1 MPANL
6 PQVYHKIEGRL
17 KFADTPEEKISILR
31 EMLAVMPKHKGTD
44 GLRAELNSK
53 IAKLKK
59 ETRKKPQAKR
69 LDMHYVP
76 KMGIAQVVLMG
87 SPNSGKS
94 TLLSELTNANPDIAI
109 YPFTTQKPDVG
120 MVEFENVQIQ
130 LVDTPPLYENFH
142 PPWLLALGR
151 SSDIIIG
158 MIDGRKDNS
167 VKELDLLL
175 GRLEA
180 GSIFLESTEYYQ
192 GNELMEKRGFIIV
205 SKTRC
210 KFPESLIEKYGD
222 RLDFVDFELNSD
234 IEDLK
239 KKIYDSLNLIRIYTK
254 PPGKDA
260 DFTEPV
266 VLRKGSTVLDA
277 AYHIHKDFANKMKYT
292 RLWRSDNNPRQVSPE
307 ETLVEGDV
315 VEFHSR

>member
-6 PQVYHKIEGRL
+6 PQIYHKIEGRL

-59 ETRKKPQAKR
+59 EAKKKPQARR
-69 LDMHYVP
+69 LDLTQVP

-87 SPNSGKS
+87 APNSGKS
-94 TLLSELTNANPDIAI
+94 TILGKLTNAEPEVAS

-120 MVEFENVQIQ
+120 MIEFENVQIQ

-142 PPWLLALGR
+142 PPWLLALAR
-151 SSDIIIG
+151 SGDLIIG
-158 MIDGRKDNS
+158 MINGDKPDPE
-167 VKELDLLL
+167 KELNSLLI
-175 GRLEA
+175 RLET
-180 GSIFLESTEYYQ
+180 GSIFLESKDYYA
-192 GNELMEKRGFIIV
+192 GDELMEKNGFIII
-205 SKTRC
+205 SRAREQDLKLLR
-210 KFPESLIEKYGD
+210 EKYGD
-222 RLDFVDFELNSD
+222 RLDFYGFNDSLKEG
-234 IEDLK
+234 LK
-239 KKIYDSLNLIRIYTK
+239 KKIFKALNLIRIYTK

-260 DFTEPV
+260 DFTEPI
-266 VLRKGSTVLDA
+266 VLRKDATVEDA
-277 AYHIHKDFANKMKYT
+277 AYHIHKDFADKMKYT
-292 RLWRSDNNPRQVSPE
+292 KLWRGNKNPRQVGPE
-307 ETLVEGDV
+307 EILVEGDV

>member
-6 PQVYHKIEGRL
+6 PTIYHKIEARL
-17 KFADTPEEKISILR
+17 KFADTSEEKISILR

-59 ETRKKPQAKR
+59 EAKKKPQARR
-69 LDMHYVP
+69 LDLTHVP

-87 SPNSGKS
+87 APNSGKS
-94 TLLSELTNANPDIAI
+94 ALLAAMTNATPEVAS

-120 MVEFENVQIQ
+120 MIEFENVQIQ

-151 SSDIIIG
+151 SSNVIIG
-158 MIDGRKDNS
+158 MISGSKSNPE
-167 VKELDLLL
+167 KELDSLLS
-175 GRLEA
+175 RLET
-180 GSIFLESTEYYQ
+180 GSIFLESRDFYNGED
-192 GNELMEKRGFIIV
+192 LMRKNGFIIV
-205 SKTRC
+205 SRSGEDKIKLLR
-210 KFPESLIEKYGD
+210 EKYGE
-222 RLDFVDFELNSD
+222 RLDFQRFELNSEVE
-234 IEDLK
+234 ILK
-239 KKIYDSLNLIRIYTK
+239 KEIYDFLNLIRIYTK
-254 PPGKDA
+254 PPGKEA

-266 VLRKGSTVLDA
+266 VLSKGSTVEDA

-292 RLWRSDNNPRQVSPE
+292 KLWRGSNNPRQVGPE
-307 ETLVEGDV
+307 EVLMEGDV

>member
-6 PQVYHKIEGRL
+6 PTIYHKIEARL
-17 KFADTPEEKISILR
+17 KFADTSEEKISILR

-59 ETRKKPQAKR
+59 EAKKKPQARR
-69 LDMHYVP
+69 LDLTHVP

-87 SPNSGKS
+87 PPNSGKS
-94 TLLSELTNANPDIAI
+94 SFLAELTNATPEIAS

-120 MVEFENVQIQ
+120 MIEFENVQIQ

-151 SSDIIIG
+151 SSDVIIG
-158 MIDGRKDNS
+158 MVNGSKAGTE
-167 VKELDLLL
+167 KELNALLK
-175 GRLEA
+175 RLEK
-180 GSIFLESTEYYQ
+180 GSIFLESKDYYKDD
-192 GNELMEKRGFIIV
+192 ELMKKNGFIVV
-205 SKTRC
+205 SNAKE
-210 KFPESLIEKYGD
+210 KDLSSLRQKYVD
-222 RLDFVDFELNSD
+222 RFDFYCFELNR
-234 IEDLK
+234 EVEELK
-239 KKIYDSLNLIRIYTK
+239 KNIYDFLNLIRIYTK
-254 PPGKDA
+254 APGKDA

-266 VLRKGSTVLDA
+266 VLRKGATVEDA
-277 AYHIHKDFANKMKYT
+277 AYHIHKDFANKMKYAK
-292 RLWRSDNNPRQVSPE
+292 LWRRSNNPRQVGPE
-307 ETLVEGDV
+307 EILMEGDV

>member
-6 PQVYHKIEGRL
+6 PQIYHKIEGRL
-17 KFADTPEEKISILR
+17 KFAATPEEKISILK

-59 ETRKKPQAKR
+59 EAKKKPQARR
-69 LDMHYVP
+69 LDMNYVP

-87 SPNSGKS
+87 APNSGKS
-94 TLLSELTNANPDIAI
+94 TILSKLTNAEPEVAS

-120 MVEFENVQIQ
+120 MIEFENVQIQ

-151 SSDIIIG
+151 ISDVIIG
-158 MIDGRKDNS
+158 LIDGSKANPA
-167 VKELDLLL
+167 KELDSLLS
-175 GRLEA
+175 RLEQ
-180 GSIFLESTEYYQ
+180 GLIFLESKDYYT
-192 GNELMEKRGFIIV
+192 GDELMKKNGFIII
-205 SKTRC
+205 SRSGDRDLELFDK
-210 KFPESLIEKYGD
+210 KYGE
-222 RLDFVDFELNSD
+222 RLNFLSFDLNSD
-234 IEDLK
+234 LEALK
-239 KKIYDSLNLIRIYTK
+239 KNIYNSLNLIRIYTK
-254 PPGKDA
+254 PPGKEA

-266 VLRKGSTVLDA
+266 VLREGATVLDA
-277 AYHIHKDFANKMKYT
+277 AYHIHKDFADRMKYT
-292 RLWRSDNNPRQVSPE
+292 KLWRGDKNPRQVGPE
-307 ETLVEGDV
+307 EVLMEGDV

>member
-6 PQVYHKIEGRL
+6 PQIYHKIEGRL
-17 KFADTPEEKISILR
+17 KFAATPEEKIPILK

-59 ETRKKPQAKR
+59 EAKKKPQARR
-69 LDMHYVP
+69 LDMNYVP

-87 SPNSGKS
+87 PPNSGKS
-94 TLLSELTNANPDIAI
+94 TLLSKLTNAEPEVAS

-120 MVEFENVQIQ
+120 MIEFENVQIQ

-151 SSDIIIG
+151 SSDVIIG
-158 MIDGRKDNS
+158 LIDGSKADS
-167 VKELDLLL
+167 AKELDSLLS
-175 GRLEA
+175 RLEE
-180 GSIFLESTEYYQ
+180 GLIFLESKDYYS
-192 GNELMEKRGFIIV
+192 GDELMKKNGFIII
-205 SKTRC
+205 SR
-210 KFPESLIEKYGD
+210 SGD
-222 RLDFVDFELNSD
+222 R
-234 IEDLK
+234 DLK
-239 KKIYDSLNLIRIYTK
+239 LFDKKYSERLNFFGFDLDSDLEILKGNIYKSLNFIRIYTK
-254 PPGKDA
+254 PPGKEA

-266 VLRKGSTVLDA
+266 VLREGATVLDA
-277 AYHIHKDFANKMKYT
+277 AYHIHKDFADKMKYT
-292 RLWRSDNNPRQVSPE
+292 KLWRGDRNPKQVGPE
-307 ETLVEGDV
+307 EVLMEGDV

>member
-6 PQVYHKIEGRL
+6 PQIYHKIEGRL
-17 KFADTPEEKISILR
+17 KFAATPEEKISILK

-59 ETRKKPQAKR
+59 EAKKKPQARR
-69 LDMHYVP
+69 LDMNYVP

-87 SPNSGKS
+87 APNSGKS
-94 TLLSELTNANPDIAI
+94 TVLSKLTNAEPEVAS

-120 MVEFENVQIQ
+120 MIEFENVQIQ

-151 SSDIIIG
+151 ISDVIIG
-158 MIDGRKDNS
+158 LIDGSKANPA
-167 VKELDLLL
+167 KELDSLLS
-175 GRLEA
+175 RLEQ
-180 GSIFLESTEYYQ
+180 GLIFLESKDYYT
-192 GNELMEKRGFIIV
+192 GDELMKKNGFIII
-205 SKTRC
+205 SRSGDRDLELFDK
-210 KFPESLIEKYGD
+210 KYGE
-222 RLDFVDFELNSD
+222 RLNFLSFDLNSD
-234 IEDLK
+234 LEALK
-239 KKIYDSLNLIRIYTK
+239 KNIYNSLNLIRIYTK
-254 PPGKDA
+254 PPGKEA

-266 VLRKGSTVLDA
+266 VLREGATVLDA
-277 AYHIHKDFANKMKYT
+277 AYHIHKDFADRMKYT
-292 RLWRSDNNPRQVSPE
+292 KLWRGDKNPRQVGPE
-307 ETLVEGDV
+307 EVLMEGDV

>member
-6 PQVYHKIEGRL
+6 PTIYHKIEARL
-17 KFADTPEEKISILR
+17 KFADTSEEKISILR

-53 IAKLKK
+53 IAKFKK
-59 ETRKKPQAKR
+59 EAKKKPQARR
-69 LDMHYVP
+69 LDMNYVP

-87 SPNSGKS
+87 APNSGKS
-94 TLLSELTNANPDIAI
+94 TILSKLTNAEPEVAS

-120 MVEFENVQIQ
+120 MIEFENVQIQ

-151 SSDIIIG
+151 SSDVILG
-158 MIDGRKDNS
+158 MINGSKPNPE
-167 VKELDLLL
+167 KELDSLLN
-175 GRLEA
+175 RLET
-180 GSIFLESTEYYQ
+180 GLIFLESRDFYNGE
-192 GNELMEKRGFIIV
+192 ELMEKEGFIIV
-205 SKTRC
+205 TGSVEPKLKLLSK
-210 KFPESLIEKYGD
+210 KYGD
-222 RLDFVDFELNSD
+222 RLDFYGFELDSEVD
-234 IEDLK
+234 VFK
-239 KKIYDSLNLIRIYTK
+239 KEIYDFLNLIRIYTK
-254 PPGKDA
+254 PPGKEA

-266 VLRKGSTVLDA
+266 VLNKGSTVEDA

-292 RLWRSDNNPRQVSPE
+292 KLWRGSNNPRQVGPE
-307 ETLVEGDV
+307 EILMEGDV

>member
-17 KFADTPEEKISILR
+17 KFADAPEEKISILR

-59 ETRKKPQAKR
+59 EAKKKPQAKR
-69 LDMHYVP
+69 LDMNYVP

-87 SPNSGKS
+87 APNSGKS
-94 TLLSELTNANPDIAI
+94 TLLSKLTNASPDIAN

-120 MVEFENVQIQ
+120 MIEFENVQIQ

-151 SSDIIIG
+151 SSDILIG
-158 MIDGRKDNS
+158 MIDGKKDNL
-167 VKELDLLL
+167 VKELKSLLS
-175 GRLEA
+175 RLEN
-180 GSIFLESTEYYQ
+180 GSIYLESRDYYQ
-192 GNELMEKRGFIIV
+192 GDELMEKRGFIIV
-205 SKTRC
+205 SRSSDKS
-210 KFPESLIEKYGD
+210 FESLIEKYGD
-222 RLDFVDFELNSD
+222 RLDFVSFELKAGT
-234 IEDLK
+234 EDMK
-239 KKIYDSLNLIRIYTK
+239 KKIYDSLNQIRIYTK
-254 PPGKDA
+254 PPGKEA

-266 VLRKGSTVLDA
+266 VLRKGATVLDA
-277 AYHIHKDFANKMKYT
+277 AYNIHKDFADKMKYT
-292 RLWRSDNNPRQVSPE
+292 RLWRGDNNPRQVGPE
-307 ETLVEGDV
+307 EVLTEGDV

>member
-6 PQVYHKIEGRL
+6 PQIYHKIEARL
-17 KFADTPEEKISILR
+17 KFADSAEEKISILR

-59 ETRKKPQAKR
+59 EAKKKPQARR
-69 LDMHYVP
+69 LDLTHVP

-87 SPNSGKS
+87 APNSGKS
-94 TLLSELTNANPDIAI
+94 TLLSELTNADPEIAS

-120 MVEFENVQIQ
+120 MIEFENVQIQ

-151 SSDIIIG
+151 SSDILIG
-158 MIDGRKDNS
+158 LIDGRKTDPLKEINS
-167 VKELDLLL
+167 LLK
-175 GRLEA
+175 RLEE
-180 GSIFLESTEYYQ
+180 GSIFLESRDCYT
-192 GNELMEKRGFIIV
+192 GDELMKKRGFIIV
-205 SKTRC
+205 SRIKEKNLRI
-210 KFPESLIEKYGD
+210 LREKYSD
-222 RLDFVDFELNSD
+222 RLDFYEFDINSG
-234 IEDLK
+234 IEVLK
-239 KKIYDSLNLIRIYTK
+239 EKVYNFLNLIRIYTK
-254 PPGKDA
+254 PPGKNA

-266 VLRKGSTVLDA
+266 VLRKAATVEDA
-277 AYHIHKDFANKMKYT
+277 AYHIHKDFADKMKYAK
-292 RLWRSDNNPRQVSPE
+292 LWRGDKNPRQVGPE
-307 ETLVEGDV
+307 EVLVEGDV

>member
-6 PQVYHKIEGRL
+6 PQIYHKIEGRL
-17 KFADTPEEKISILR
+17 KFAATSEEKIYILK

-59 ETRKKPQAKR
+59 EAKKKPLARR
-69 LDMHYVP
+69 LDMNYVP

-87 SPNSGKS
+87 APNSGKS
-94 TLLSELTNANPDIAI
+94 TVLSKLTNAEPEVAS

-142 PPWLLALGR
+142 PPWLFALGR
-151 SSDIIIG
+151 SSDVIIG
-158 MIDGRKDNS
+158 LVDGSKANPL
-167 VKELDLLL
+167 KELDSLLS
-175 GRLEA
+175 RLEQ
-180 GSIFLESTEYYQ
+180 GLIFLESKDYYT
-192 GNELMEKRGFIIV
+192 GDELMKKNGFIII
-205 SKTRC
+205 SRSDDKDLEPLRK
-210 KFPESLIEKYGD
+210 KFGG
-222 RLDFVDFELNSD
+222 RLNFLSFERDSD
-234 IEDLK
+234 IEALK
-239 KKIYDSLNLIRIYTK
+239 KKIYNSLNLIRIYTK
-254 PPGKDA
+254 PPGKEA

-266 VLRKGSTVLDA
+266 VLRKGATVLDA
-277 AYHIHKDFANKMKYT
+277 AYEIHKDFADKMKYT
-292 RLWRSDNNPRQVSPE
+292 KLWRGDKNPRQVGPE
-307 ETLVEGDV
+307 EVLMEGDV

>member
-6 PQVYHKIEGRL
+6 PQIYHKIEGRL

-59 ETRKKPQAKR
+59 EAKKKPQAKR
-69 LDMHYVP
+69 LDMNYVP

-87 SPNSGKS
+87 APNSGKS
-94 TLLSELTNANPDIAI
+94 TLLGKLTNASPDIAS

-120 MVEFENVQIQ
+120 MIEFENVQIQ

-151 SSDIIIG
+151 SSDILIG
-158 MIDGRKDNS
+158 MVDGKKDNLM
-167 VKELDLLL
+167 KELESLLS
-175 GRLEA
+175 RLEN
-180 GSIFLESTEYYQ
+180 GSIFLESGDYYK
-192 GNELMEKRGFIIV
+192 GDELMEKRGFIIV
-205 SKTRC
+205 SKSSNEL
-210 KFPESLIEKYGD
+210 FEPLIKKYGD
-222 RLDFVDFELNSD
+222 RLDFVSFELSSD
-234 IEDLK
+234 TEVMK
-239 KKIYDSLNLIRIYTK
+239 KKIYDSLNQIRIYTK

-266 VLRKGSTVLDA
+266 VLRKGATVLDA
-277 AYHIHKDFANKMKYT
+277 AYHIHKDFADKMKYT
-292 RLWRSDNNPRQVSPE
+292 RLWRGDDNPRQVGPE
-307 ETLVEGDV
+307 ETLEEGDV

>member
-6 PQVYHKIEGRL
+6 PQIYHKIEGRL
-17 KFADTPEEKISILR
+17 KFAATSEEKISILK

-59 ETRKKPQAKR
+59 EAKKKPLARR
-69 LDMHYVP
+69 LDMNYVP

-87 SPNSGKS
+87 APNSGKS
-94 TLLSELTNANPDIAI
+94 TVLSKLTNAEPEVAS

-142 PPWLLALGR
+142 PPWLFALGR
-151 SSDIIIG
+151 SSDVIIG
-158 MIDGRKDNS
+158 LVDGSKANPL
-167 VKELDLLL
+167 KELDSLLS
-175 GRLEA
+175 RLEQ
-180 GSIFLESTEYYQ
+180 GLIFLESKDYYT
-192 GNELMEKRGFIIV
+192 GDELMKKNGFIII
-205 SKTRC
+205 SRSDDKDLEPLRK
-210 KFPESLIEKYGD
+210 KFGG
-222 RLDFVDFELNSD
+222 RLNFLSFERDSD
-234 IEDLK
+234 IEALK
-239 KKIYDSLNLIRIYTK
+239 KKIYNSLNLIRIYTK
-254 PPGKDA
+254 PPGKEA

-266 VLRKGSTVLDA
+266 VLRKGATVLDA
-277 AYHIHKDFANKMKYT
+277 AYEIHKDFADKMKYT
-292 RLWRSDNNPRQVSPE
+292 KLWRGDKNPRQVGPE
-307 ETLVEGDV
+307 EVLMEGDV

>member
-6 PQVYHKIEGRL
+6 PQIYHKIEGRL
-17 KFADTPEEKISILR
+17 KFAATPEEKIPILK

-59 ETRKKPQAKR
+59 EAKKKPQARR
-69 LDMHYVP
+69 LDMNYVP

-87 SPNSGKS
+87 PPNSGKS
-94 TLLSELTNANPDIAI
+94 TVLSKLTNAEPEVAS

-120 MVEFENVQIQ
+120 MIEFENVQIQ

-151 SSDIIIG
+151 SSDVIIG
-158 MIDGRKDNS
+158 LIDGSKADLA
-167 VKELDLLL
+167 KELDSLLS
-175 GRLEA
+175 RLED
-180 GSIFLESTEYYQ
+180 GLIFLESKDYYS
-192 GNELMEKRGFIIV
+192 GDELMKKNGFIII
-205 SKTRC
+205 SRSGDRDL
-210 KFPESLIEKYGD
+210 KFFDEKYNK
-222 RLDFVDFELNSD
+222 RLNFFNFDLNSD
-234 IEDLK
+234 LEVLK
-239 KKIYDSLNLIRIYTK
+239 RNIYKSLNLIRIYTK
-254 PPGKDA
+254 PPAKEA

-266 VLRKGSTVLDA
+266 VLREGATVLDA
-277 AYHIHKDFANKMKYT
+277 AYHIHKDFADKMKYT
-292 RLWRSDNNPRQVSPE
+292 KLWRGNRNPKQVGPE
-307 ETLVEGDV
+307 EVLMEGDV

>member
-6 PQVYHKIEGRL
+6 PQIYHKIEARL
-17 KFADTPEEKISILR
+17 KFADSAEEKISILR

-59 ETRKKPQAKR
+59 EAKKKPQARR
-69 LDMHYVP
+69 LDLTHVP

-87 SPNSGKS
+87 APNSGKS
-94 TLLSELTNANPDIAI
+94 TLLAKLTNADPEIAS

-120 MVEFENVQIQ
+120 MIEFENVQIQ

-151 SSDIIIG
+151 SSDILIG
-158 MIDGRKDNS
+158 LIDGRKANPI
-167 VKELDLLL
+167 KELNLLL
-175 GRLEA
+175 NRFEG
-180 GSIFLESTEYYQ
+180 GSIFLESRDYYT
-192 GNELMEKRGFIIV
+192 GDELMKKRGFIIISR
-205 SKTRC
+205 SKEEDLR
-210 KFPESLIEKYGD
+210 LLREKHAD
-222 RLDFVDFELNSD
+222 RLDFQRFDINSD
-234 IEDLK
+234 VEILK
-239 KKIYDSLNLIRIYTK
+239 EKIYNFLNLIRIYTK
-254 PPGKDA
+254 PPGKNA

-266 VLRKGSTVLDA
+266 VLRKDATVEDA
-277 AYHIHKDFANKMKYT
+277 AYHIHKDFADKMKYT
-292 RLWRSDNNPRQVSPE
+292 KLWRGDKNPRQVGPE
-307 ETLVEGDV
+307 EVLMEGDV